1 MNLKNV
7 RNVVLG
13 VVSVLSINVA
23 SAMVCVTIEDGKS
36 YPLDKEAID
45 LVAALKP
52 ASNCD
57 GKQVTNGAKLM
68 GKTIVKRPATEQE
81 ATKIR
86 AAIKERQDVRLK
98 KRLLKAGLVK

>member
-1 MNLKNV
+1 MKNWKNV
-7 RNVVLG
+7 VVG
-13 VVSVLSINVA
+13 VVTVLSINVA

-45 LVAALKP
+45 LVSALKP

-57 GKQVTNGAKLM
+57 GKQVMGGAKLM
-68 GKTIVKRPATEQE
+68 GKTIVKRPATEAE

-86 AAIKERQDVRLK
+86 AANETRKEIRLK